1 MKHGRGGE
9 SLWME
14 LRRFSQFGFSLIEFM
29 AVALIS
35 LVLMAGSMIW
45 MRSQTDPQLL
55 EGSKISLAK
64 KQQIIIDRLRTDL
77 NNAVPVTGR
86 MAFYTSA
93 NKPFYPGLMRIEFDG
108 RAAGPRQASEKFD
121 GVRIL
126 SNGGLGFRVNI
137 DAQAIAIDKKIV
149 ARNPLKDRLI
159 GSQANSLTQEEIFTR
174 NSFRFIKSLIQ
185 NSDSKLIYTNNSQF
199 SNVARLTGPIV
210 NVASSLQDPDKEYEI
225 PVDEQV
231 AQVEYSAD
239 VTSLSPIF
247 AIEWVVDNVE
257 GAGRLIRR
265 ERQIDPDA
273 ENPILREETIAENL
287 RVFRIDYAFSN
298 RRPDRESAEES
309 IDWPSPNQF
318 FSHVRDPE
326 YVSATP
332 EANAQPF
339 LSWDHTNVPRPGACT
354 GENCCV
360 NELSCVHWGDVHSLR
375 LELQYGEALKL
386 RNPRLVASSG
396 NLAFDSA
403 DNELVWTDSLILFPA
418 QYSVQGNVAESGAL
432 DTQTGNDCTQQIAN
446 RCGRNPNC
454 QFEGDDPQYPDWKG
468 YGDPNS
474 YYCICG
480 MGIDGDADDFLAPET
495 LSGQAAIASLLTSSS
510 GSFVDESGFY
520 PNNTATALTSV
531 NNATDQRLLACLSH
545 FDATKAEGAWL
556 ASRHPLG
563 ALLNKQCLDS
573 PDIIRRKA
581 TLEEMS
587 NAAMRYPQWI
597 YERNNFSIPG
607 VSSSSTRGDGLEA
620 LKQAMEPPSSEGDML
635 GRGETVRNYI
645 SCTNFQVCD
654 GPLREVLARYGS
666 TPFRRSNITTTP
678 ASGNPT
684 SAFLPKPFRNHCGCL
699 RTDNV
704 DAGDDDDDDDHGDN
718 RRTYLNYDYNL
729 RCNIDLRPINV
740 TTSTNNPT
748 ANNSSPVSFFV
759 RNNDQTQIVDR
770 PFCRETWRWNEIQAQ
785 SRTFTSSN
793 VSTSDDRITISTHL
807 LETGSRVQLSG
818 SPLPGGLSLGT
829 FYFVRVISRSQFQ
842 LHTQASDA
850 FSNTN
855 RVNITSQASGTLT
868 LANTS
873 PTHISKIYR
882 VYDGDDNQPQALND
896 WQEALTCECYARR
909 FEQNP
914 WMSAASPGSPTDY
927 TPQELIPTLNGLAGR
942 GDLVDLRLPE
952 QPPQPQS
959 FSFDP
964 DDVDTDDDEIQIDAL
979 ENQSFPNG
987 TAIQFSSTGTPPRG
1001 LLPGVTYYLNREDT
1015 DEDDFTVHTATP
1027 VSGSNRVNIRGEGD
1041 GTHTLIIVPQ
1051 VAAGTCGFQSGFV
1064 EGITTS
1070 DGFPFGLLY
1079 GNSQYPWAVQAQATQ
1094 GFSGGSWSVSSAS
1107 VGQDATRL
1115 ASGNLGANRISVR
1128 IFDSSQDNLLTNT
1141 GGIDDQPESPLGF
1154 CSPVICPPGA
1164 AGASCRSQANRWY
1177 NDDGDDDEDEDEDD
1191 SNNDEPLA
1199 RRYPM
1204 INRAPATQSPKM
1216 IPNYSSAIGAC
1227 TDPRNTFA
1235 ARRARGEITESQMQQ
1250 GYQALRSVYNQNGT
1264 CGDRS
1269 SYCSPL
1275 CGEGLTDQQ
1284 LVWLGVTQVRNVIEQ
1299 KYNGNLSA
1307 ATWDQVTSTVDQR
1320 TSNHSLC
1327 GQSASSNQERG
1338 FLLAQ

>member
-1 MKHGRGGE
+1 
-9 SLWME
+9 ME
-14 LRRFSQFGFSLIEFM
+14 LRRFSQLGFTLTEFM

-45 MRSQTDPQLL
+45 LRSQTDPQIL
-55 EGSKISLAK
+55 EGTKQSLAK
-64 KQQIIIDRLRTDL
+64 KQQLIIDRLRTDL

-86 MAFYTSA
+86 MAFFTGD
-93 NKPFYPGLMRIEFDG
+93 KPFYPGLMRIKFDG
-108 RAAGPRQASEKFD
+108 RAAGPRQDNEKFD

-149 ARNPLKDRLI
+149 ARNPIKDRLI
-159 GSQANSLTQEEIFTR
+159 GSQATSLTQEEIFTR

-185 NSDSKLIYTNNSQF
+185 SSESKLVYTNNSQF
-199 SNVARLTGPIV
+199 SNVARLTGPIA
-210 NVASSLQDPDKEYEI
+210 NVASSLPDPDKEYEI
-225 PVDEQV
+225 PVDEMVSQI
-231 AQVEYSAD
+231 EYSAD
-239 VTSLSPIF
+239 VTSLSPLF
-247 AIEWVVDNVE
+247 ATEWVVEDIDGV
-257 GAGRLIRR
+257 GRLIRR

-287 RVFRIDYAFSN
+287 RTFRIDYAFAN

-318 FSHVRDPE
+318 FSHIRDPE

-360 NELSCVHWGDVHSLR
+360 NETSCIHWGDVHSLR
-375 LELQYGEALKL
+375 LELQYGEAMKI
-386 RNPRLVASSG
+386 RNPRLVASTG

-403 DNELVWTDSLILFPA
+403 ENELVWTDSLILYPA

-432 DTQTGNDCTQQIAN
+432 DTQTGNECTRQMSN

-454 QFEGDDPQYPDWKG
+454 EFEGDDPQSPDWRG

-480 MGIDGDADDFLAPET
+480 MGLNGDPDDFLAPET
-495 LSGQAAIASLLTSSS
+495 LSGQAAIEGLLTSSN
-510 GSFVDESGFY
+510 GSFVDESSFY
-520 PNNTATALTSV
+520 PNNTATALTSLS
-531 NNATDQRLLACLSH
+531 NEIDQRLLACLSH

-556 ASRHPLG
+556 ASRHPLA
-563 ALLNKQCLDS
+563 ALLNNQCLDS

-581 TLEEMS
+581 TLEEM
-587 NAAMRYPQWI
+587 NDAAMRYPQWI
-597 YERNNFSIPG
+597 YERNNFNIPG
-607 VSSSSTRGDGLEA
+607 VNSSSTRGDGLEA
-620 LKQAMEPPSSEGDML
+620 LKQAMEPPSSESAML

-645 SCTNFQVCD
+645 SCANFQVCD

-666 TPFRRSNITTTP
+666 APFRRNNITSTP
-678 ASGNPT
+678 ASGNPLT
-684 SAFLPKPFRNHCGCL
+684 AFLPKPFRNHCGCL
-699 RTDNV
+699 RTDSEASA
-704 DAGDDDDDDDHGDN
+704 DADRGDSQ
-718 RRTYLNYDYNL
+718 RTYLNYDYNL

-740 TTSTNNPT
+740 TTSTTNPT
-748 ANNSSPVSFFV
+748 ANNSTPVSFFV

-785 SRTFTSSN
+785 ARTFSSSN
-793 VSTSDDRITISTHL
+793 VSSGDDRITISTHL
-807 LETGSRVQLSG
+807 LETGSRVNFTGTS
-818 SPLPGGLSLGT
+818 LPGGISVGT
-829 FYFVRVISRSQFQ
+829 SYFVRVLSRSQFQ
-842 LHTQASDA
+842 LHTSASDA
-850 FSNTN
+850 FANIN
-855 RVNITSQASGTLT
+855 RVNITSGGSGTLN

-873 PTHISKIYR
+873 PTHISKVYR
-882 VYDGDDNQPQALND
+882 VYDGDDNQSQALND

-914 WMSAASPGSPTDY
+914 WMSTASPSTPY
-927 TPQELIPTLNGLAGR
+927 IPQELIPTLNGFSGR

-952 QPPQPQS
+952 QPPQIQS
-959 FSFDP
+959 FTFDP
-964 DDVDTDDDEIQIDAL
+964 DDVDTNDDEIRIDAL
-979 ENQSFPNG
+979 ENQPFPNG

-1001 LLPGVTYYLNREDT
+1001 LNLGITYYLNRDDP

-1027 VSGSNRVNIRGEGD
+1027 VNGSNPVNIRGEGD

-1051 VAAGTCGFQSGFV
+1051 ATGGSCGFQSSQGV

-1070 DGFPFGLLY
+1070 SDQFPFGTLY
-1079 GNSQYPWAVQAQATQ
+1079 GNNQYPWAVQAQATQ
-1094 GFSGGSWSVSSAS
+1094 GFLGGSWSVSSATVS
-1107 VGQDATRL
+1107 SDSSRL

-1128 IFDSSQDNLLTNT
+1128 YFDSSADNLLTNS
-1141 GGIDDQPESPLGF
+1141 GAIDDQPETPLGF
-1154 CSPVICPPGA
+1154 CSPVICAPGA
-1164 AGASCRSQANRWY
+1164 AGSNCRSQANRWY
-1177 NDDGDDDEDEDEDD
+1177 NDDGDDDEDNDEDD

-1216 IPNYSSAIGAC
+1216 IPNYSSAVGAC

-1250 GYQALRSVYNQNGT
+1250 GYQALRSLYNQSGT

-1299 KYNGNLSA
+1299 KFNGNLSA
-1307 ATWDQVTSTVDQR
+1307 INWDQLTSTVDQR

-1327 GQSASSNQERG
+1327 GQSSTSNQTRNV
-1338 FLLAQ
+1338 LLAQ